1 MEKSPP
7 CELVVPTLDA
17 LDAYTDALRR
27 GWSPDNLRGKA
38 AADEELAAIASD
50 AALFVARQVDREAKG
65 GPVTLPDGSKVPR
78 LPGYRLWI
86 WDGEFCGTIGLRW
99 VPGTTA
105 LPPHVLGHIGY
116 GVVPWKRGRGYAKA
130 ALGAMLRHAAGEGL
144 GHVMVTTDV
153 DNFASQGVILANDGV
168 LVERFD
174 RGPQYGH
181 TEALRYRVATSP

>member
-1 MEKSPP
+1 MEKSPS
-7 CELVVPTLDA
+7 CQLVVPTLDR
-17 LDAYTDALRR
+17 LDAYADALQR

-38 AADEELAAIASD
+38 AADEELAAIATD

-116 GVVPWKRGRGYAKA
+116 GVVAWKRGRGYAKA

-153 DNFASQGVILANDGV
+153 D
-168 LVERFD
+168 
-174 RGPQYGH
+174 
-181 TEALRYRVATSP
+181 